1 MFLCCG
7 QLIGGKFIHALCF
20 QGADQPA
27 VCFRVIGCDGQ
38 RLHGVLI
45 EQVIRIHLQLRKQNR
60 ILFYSIENPYI
71 DAVTQLR
78 VGKHHGYGLKNVE
91 RAVNQN
97 NGNFQVEK
105 VDGSFI
111 VQIRL
116 NCEN

>member
-1 MFLCCG
+1 MSYSVIFLTMKLKSSFSSS
-7 QLIGGKFIHALCF
+7 QTAT
-20 QGADQPA
+20 
-27 VCFRVIGCDGQ
+27 V
-38 RLHGVLI
+38 
-45 EQVIRIHLQLRKQNR
+45 HLQLRKQNR

-97 NGNFQVEK
+97 NGNFQLEK
-105 VDGSFI
+105 VDGNFI